1 MTARFFLLTLV
12 LLAPA
17 LLHAE
22 LVTYE
27 FDIDFKEINITG
39 NPVRAMAIGDS
50 IPAPT
55 ITGRVGDTLRVT
67 FNNNLPVDSIV
78 HWHGILLPHDQD
90 GVPFRNTRNIAPNSS
105 FTFEFPILH
114 KGTYW
119 YHSHAELQEQR
130 GIYGTLISQPEQ
142 GEAYDHQ
149 EEVVMLSDWNDEDP
163 NSVLSNLKRNGAY
176 YAFKKD
182 NVQAWDGVLAN
193 GEMAIRNRI
202 NQSWTRMGPMDLSD
216 IGYDE
221 FLVNGQQLAT
231 LQLDNITTPDRIVLR
246 VINSSASSYF
256 NVEYAGGPMTLLSAD
271 GVDIEPIQV
280 QRLRMATAETY
291 DIEVETTPGKA
302 FEFRATS
309 IDGTGFSSLFVGN
322 GERVLA
328 PDIPRPNLY
337 LDNSMHEMDMSGDMS
352 QMNMPQ
358 TTNDMPTPMPMPMP
372 EASNRE
378 NLEQTT
384 ADHSTGDHDHSQA
397 EDTGTGSMMMT
408 MNEGTVIEYMDDYE
422 SLISREDTEFSD
434 VKEWR
439 EIRLELTGNMERY
452 IWSMDDRTLA
462 EDAQIVIR
470 KGENVRFTLVNDTMM
485 YHPMHLHG
493 HFFRVVNQ
501 HGNRSPL
508 KHTVDVAPMATA
520 VIEFEANEDKD
531 WLFHCHN
538 LFYMKT
544 GMNRAISYEES
555 SIFSDSILT
564 ALNQGSRWYDRS
576 SLTLY
581 SNFLA
586 AEYEISDERNVFAIE
601 LDNNF
606 DDANEMEASYSYYVS
621 RFFSPFVGMETKNRA
636 HKKRETV
643 AVTGFRYTLSMFI
656 EAEVRV
662 DDEGEYRLQ
671 FESELQLSKHYS
683 FHWWWNNDAE
693 HHYELEYEF
702 NKDFSLTVNTDAEY
716 GEGVGFKFRF

>member
-1 MTARFFLLTLV
+1 MTTRFFLLTLV
-12 LLAPA
+12 LLVPA

-55 ITGRVGDTLRVT
+55 LTGRVGDTLRVT

-78 HWHGILLPHDQD
+78 HWHGVLLPHDQD
-90 GVPFRNTRNIAPNSS
+90 GVPFLNTRNIAPNSS

-119 YHSHAELQEQR
+119 YHSHSELQEQR
-130 GIYGTLISQPEQ
+130 GIYGALIFEPEQ
-142 GEAYDHQ
+142 GETYDYQ

-163 NSVLSNLKRNGAY
+163 DSMLSNLKRNGAY

-193 GEMAIRNRI
+193 GATAISNRI

-221 FLVNGQQLAT
+221 FLVNGQQQAT
-231 LQLDNITTPDRIVLR
+231 LLLDNSTTPDRIVLR
-246 VINSSASSYF
+246 VVNSSASSYF

-291 DIEVETTPGKA
+291 DIEVATTPGKA
-302 FEFRATS
+302 FEFRASS

-328 PDIPRPNLY
+328 PDIPKPNLY
-337 LDNSMHEMDMSGDMS
+337 LDNSMHEMDMSDGMS

-358 TTNDMPTPMPMPMP
+358 TANEMPMPKTL
-372 EASNRE
+372 NRE

-384 ADHSTGDHDHSQA
+384 VDHSTGDHEHNNNQH
-397 EDTGTGSMMMT
+397 EGTGTTSMMMA
-408 MNEGTVIEYMDDYE
+408 MNEGAVIEYMDDYE

-452 IWSMDDRTLA
+452 IWSMNDKTLA
-462 EDAQIVIR
+462 KDAQIVIR
-470 KGENVRFTLVNDTMM
+470 KGENVRLILVNNTMM

-501 HGNRSPL
+501 HGSRSPL
-508 KHTVDVAPMATA
+508 KHTVDVAPMAAA
-520 VIEFEANEDKD
+520 VIEFKANEDKD

-538 LFYMKT
+538 LYHMKT
-544 GMNRAISYEES
+544 GMNRVISYE
-555 SIFSDSILT
+555 L
-564 ALNQGSRWYDRS
+564 
-576 SLTLY
+576 SLPY
-581 SNFLA
+581 LA
-586 AEYEISDERNVFAIE
+586 
-601 LDNNF
+601 
-606 DDANEMEASYSYYVS
+606 
-621 RFFSPFVGMETKNRA
+621 
-636 HKKRETV
+636 
-643 AVTGFRYTLSMFI
+643 TLS
-656 EAEVRV
+656 
-662 DDEGEYRLQ
+662 LQ
-671 FESELQLSKHYS
+671 PSIRII
-683 FHWWWNNDAE
+683 
-693 HHYELEYEF
+693 
-702 NKDFSLTVNTDAEY
+702 
-716 GEGVGFKFRF
+716 VGTTAAT